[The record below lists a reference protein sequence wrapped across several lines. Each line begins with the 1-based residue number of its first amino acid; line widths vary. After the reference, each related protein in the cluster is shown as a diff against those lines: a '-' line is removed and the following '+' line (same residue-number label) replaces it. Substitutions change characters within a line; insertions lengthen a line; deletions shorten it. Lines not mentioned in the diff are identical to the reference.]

1 MLIGLG
7 LKLLEKRSTPL
18 PQVKLTKENSSNSPT
33 PSSDIGISAIS
44 LENRLNR
51 WEKLECVFL
60 ENSPQKFSLILIPT
74 ITNPSTT
81 VKSKLDLRSSLNK
94 MTTSLLMKIG
104 LGLRKLEQELTQ
116 RPQVKLTRKNS
127 TDSPTLLPDISI
139 SALKLNNTNE
149 SVPSKFLYHSDRV
162 TRQILTLTCL
172 TKNKSLSSISFHYI
186 TKLL

>member
-1 MLIGLG
+1 
-7 LKLLEKRSTPL
+7 
-18 PQVKLTKENSSNSPT
+18 
-33 PSSDIGISAIS
+33 
-44 LENRLNR
+44 
-51 WEKLECVFL
+51 
-60 ENSPQKFSLILIPT
+60 LIPT